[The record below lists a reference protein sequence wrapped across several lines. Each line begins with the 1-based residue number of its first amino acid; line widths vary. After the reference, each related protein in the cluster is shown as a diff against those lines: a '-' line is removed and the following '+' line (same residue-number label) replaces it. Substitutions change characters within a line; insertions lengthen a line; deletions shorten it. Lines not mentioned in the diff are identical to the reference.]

1 MINYKIIN
9 EIVSVDDY
17 MKLRKLTLGEKERK
31 WAEKVANSWYGV
43 YVVYEN
49 ETIGTGRIIG
59 DGGLTFQITDIMV
72 HPNYQGKG
80 IGKSIMDS
88 LMDYY
93 TKNAP
98 KDAYLSLMAD
108 GNAKFLY
115 KKYGFSE
122 MENTIGMKYMPN
134 N

>member
-1 MINYKIIN
+1 
-9 EIVSVDDY
+9 

-31 WAEKVANSWYGV
+31 WAEKVTNSWYGV
-43 YVVYEN
+43 YIVYEN